1 MADGDSIDRR
11 IAVVGAGVA
20 GLTAAYVLSKT
31 STVTLF
37 EAADR
42 LGGHADT
49 HIVATPAHGDLPVD
63 TGFIVHNDRTY
74 PTLQR
79 MFRELGVPTQES
91 DMSMSIR
98 CDGCGLEYS
107 GGQGMSGLVPTAST
121 LVRGRY
127 LRMLVEVTRFHRAA
141 RALLRSTDDD
151 GATVAVADFLAHHQF
166 SQYFESHF
174 MTPLVS
180 AVWSCEPSR
189 ALDYPARYLFSF
201 LEHHGMLGVG
211 GSPTWR
217 TVTGG
222 SVEYVRRV
230 AEVIADVRVGTAV
243 SSIRRGEKSVEIEVA
258 SGASETFD
266 AVVVATHP
274 QQALK
279 MLADPTSTE
288 HLVLGAMPY
297 SPNVARLHTDESV
310 LPRAGRARA
319 SWNYR
324 MPECDAAPGGV
335 VVTYDMSR
343 LQRLPNTGS
352 RYLVTL
358 GDESDA
364 SAEGAVLDSSTILET
379 MRYEH
384 PLYTTESVAAQAR
397 LPELETDRTVYAGA
411 YHGWGFHEDGAASGL
426 RAATRLGGVWA

>member
-1 MADGDSIDRR
+1 MTDGDLTERR
-11 IAVVGAGVA
+11 VAVVGAGVA
-20 GLTAAYVLSKT
+20 GLTAAYVLSKNARV
-31 STVTLF
+31 TVY
-37 EAADR
+37 EADER

-49 HIVATPAHGDLPVD
+49 HSVSTTSHGVIPVD

-79 MFRELGVPTQES
+79 LFRELDVPTQES

-107 GGQGMSGLVPTAST
+107 GGQGFSGLFPSPSV
-121 LVRGRY
+121 LLRGRY
-127 LRMLVEVTRFHRAA
+127 LRMLLDVTRFHRSA
-141 RALLRSTDDD
+141 RALLAAPDDD
-151 GATVAVADFLAHHQF
+151 STVADFLAHHEF
-166 SQYFESHF
+166 SEYFESHF

-222 SVEYVRRV
+222 SVTYVDRV
-230 AEVIADVRVGTAV
+230 AERIADIRTGTPVA
-243 SSIRRGEKSVEIEVA
+243 SIRRTDRGVEIEDA
-258 SGASETFD
+258 RGSTDTYD

-297 SPNVARLHTDESV
+297 SPNVARLHTDETV
-310 LPRAGRARA
+310 LPRTPRARA

-324 MPECDAAPGGV
+324 MPQCSAAPGGV

-343 LQRLPNTGS
+343 LQRLPDTGS

-358 GDESDA
+358 GDENDPT
-364 SAEGAVLDSSTILET
+364 AEGAALDSSAVIET

-384 PLYTTESVAAQAR
+384 PLYTSESVAAQAR
-397 LPELETDRTVYAGA
+397 LPELDTDQVAYAGA

-426 RAATRLGGVWA
+426 RAAERLGGAWT